1 MLVWRKSGTHIR
13 FSRAGVWGL
22 VLLVWAAFTAD
33 ACRLAKK
40 ENAMGRADIGIIRF
54 GDYR

>member
-1 MLVWRKSGTHIR
+1 MLVWRKSGSHIR